1 MKLRFPGRKGEQAL
15 SSSESSSEAVSS
27 KKKGASTEIPSGYE
41 DAIIGVQGLKK
52 YFPIRQGFMSSIVSG
67 QTQYVKAV
75 DDISFYVRK
84 GEVFGLAGESGSGKS
99 TTGRL
104 MIRLTDVTAGRIFF
118 KGKDISK
125 LSVRALKPL
134 RKEMQI
140 IFQDPYESLDPRM
153 TIKEIVAEP
162 LRIQGLAKTEAEIDE
177 RVKQILT
184 EVEVYPP
191 EEYLYRFPHELSG
204 GQRQR
209 VAVARAFIVN
219 PEFVVADEPVSM
231 LDVSIRA
238 EVLNAML
245 ELVQKRQVSFIYITH
260 DLALAKHVTDRIA
273 IMYLGKIVEMGPT
286 LEVIDNPL
294 HPYTQALIAAIPVPD
309 PNYKRGD
316 LPISGE
322 IPSPINPPQACRFNT
337 RCPYAFSECT
347 QVEPMLIEAEPGH
360 WVACHMV
367 HK

>member
-1 MKLRFPGRKGEQAL
+1 MKFKLGLPSRKKPNDTGQNGESMAL
-15 SSSESSSEAVSS
+15 SPT
-27 KKKGASTEIPSGYE
+27 KKDLSHIPSEYQ
-41 DAIIGVQGLKK
+41 DALVGVIGLKK
-52 YFPIRQGFMSSIVSG
+52 YFAVRQGFLSSIVSG

-75 DDISFYVRK
+75 DDISFFVRK

-104 MIRLTDVTAGRIFF
+104 LLRLTDITDGRVFF
-118 KGKDISK
+118 KGRDISK
-125 LSVRALKPL
+125 LSPRQLKPL

-162 LRIQGLAKTEAEIDE
+162 LRIQGIAKSEAEILE
-177 RVKQILT
+177 RVKQILS
-184 EVEVYPP
+184 EVEVVPP
-191 EEYLYRFPHELSG
+191 EEFLQRFPHELSG

-209 VAVARAFIVN
+209 VAVARAFVVN

-238 EVLNAML
+238 EVLNSML
-245 ELVQKRQVSFIYITH
+245 ELVQKRNVSFIYIPH
-260 DLALAKHVTDRIA
+260 DLALAKHVCDRLA

-286 LEVIDNPL
+286 DQVINNPL
-294 HPYTQALIAAIPVPD
+294 HPYTQALIAAVPVPD
-309 PNYKRGD
+309 PDYRRGD

-322 IPSPINPPQACRFNT
+322 IPSPLTPPQACRFHT
-337 RCPYAFSECT
+337 RCPYAFPECT
-347 QVEPMLIEAEPGH
+347 TLEPPLIEAEPGH
-360 WVACHMV
+360 FVACHMV

>member
-1 MKLRFPGRKGEQAL
+1 MGKTRDE
-15 SSSESSSEAVSS
+15 
-27 KKKGASTEIPSGYE
+27 GASAEIPPEYS
-41 DAIIGVQGLKK
+41 DALIAVLGLKK
-52 YFPIRQGFMSSIVSG
+52 YFPIRRGFLSSVLSG
-67 QTQYVKAV
+67 EELYVKAV
-75 DDISFYVRK
+75 DNVSFFVRK

-104 MIRLTDVTAGRIFF
+104 MLRLTDPTDGRVLF
-118 KGKDISK
+118 KGKDITRLPSK
-125 LSVRALKPL
+125 ALKPL
-134 RKEMQI
+134 RREMQI

-162 LRIQGLAKTEAEIDE
+162 VRIQGLAKTEAEVEE
-177 RVKQILT
+177 RVKRILT
-184 EVEVYPP
+184 EVEMVPP
-191 EEYLYRFPHELSG
+191 EEFLYRFPHELSG

-209 VAVARAFIVN
+209 VAVARAFVVD

-238 EVLNAML
+238 EVLNSML

-260 DLALAKHVTDRIA
+260 DLALAKHICDRLA
-273 IMYLGKIVEMGPT
+273 ILYLGKIVEMGPT
-286 LEVIDNPL
+286 EQVINNPL

-309 PNYKRGD
+309 PNYRRGD

-322 IPSPINPPQACRFNT
+322 IPSPLNPPIACRFHT
-337 RCPYAFSECT
+337 RCPYAFAECGS
-347 QVEPMLIEAEPGH
+347 VEPPLVEVEPGH

-367 HK
+367 RKY

>member
-1 MKLRFPGRKGEQAL
+1 MKLKFPGRKNANGVQTAQQGTMPISQAKDL
-15 SSSESSSEAVSS
+15 SM
-27 KKKGASTEIPSGYE
+27 IPSEYQ
-41 DAIIGVQGLKK
+41 DALIGVIGLKK
-52 YFPIRQGFMSSIVSG
+52 YFPIRQGFLSSVIAG
-67 QTQYVKAV
+67 QNQYVKAV

-104 MIRLTDVTAGRIFF
+104 LLRLTDVTDGRVFF

-125 LSVRALKPL
+125 LSPKALKPL

-162 LRIQGLAKTEAEIDE
+162 LRIQGLARSEAEIEE

-191 EEYLYRFPHELSG
+191 EEYMYRFPHELSG

-209 VAVARAFIVN
+209 VAVARAFVVN

-238 EVLNAML
+238 EVLNSML

-260 DLALAKHVTDRIA
+260 DLALAKHICDRLA

-286 LEVIDNPL
+286 DQVIMNPL

-309 PNYKRGD
+309 PGHVRGNI
-316 LPISGE
+316 PISGE
-322 IPSPINPPQACRFNT
+322 IPSPLNPPQACRFHT
-337 RCPYAFSECT
+337 RCPYAFGECT
-347 QVEPMLIEAEPGH
+347 TLEPPLIEVEPGH
-360 WVACHMV
+360 WVSCHMV
-367 HK
+367 RK

>member
-1 MKLRFPGRKGEQAL
+1 MKLKPKFLDRKQTLDPDGHVTPEQKNT
-15 SSSESSSEAVSS
+15 S
-27 KKKGASTEIPSGYE
+27 EIPPEYQDSL
-41 DAIIGVQGLKK
+41 IGVKGLKK
-52 YFPIRQGFMSSIVSG
+52 YFAVRQGFMSSLISG

-75 DDISFYVRK
+75 DDISFFVRK

-104 MIRLTDVTAGRIFF
+104 MLRLTDITDGKVYF

-125 LSVRALKPL
+125 LSQRQMKPL
-134 RKEMQI
+134 RREMQI

-162 LRIQGLAKTEAEIDE
+162 VRIQGLAKSEAEIEE
-177 RVKQILT
+177 RVKQILS
-184 EVEVYPP
+184 EVEVVPP
-191 EEYLYRFPHELSG
+191 EEFLHRFPHELSG

-209 VAVARAFIVN
+209 VAVARAFVVN

-238 EVLNAML
+238 EVLNSML
-245 ELVQKRQVSFIYITH
+245 ELVQKHQVSFIYITH
-260 DLALAKHVTDRIA
+260 DLALAKHVCDRLA
-273 IMYLGKIVEMGPT
+273 ILYLGKIVEMGPT
-286 LEVIDNPL
+286 DQVINNPL

-309 PNYKRGD
+309 PNYRRGE

-322 IPSPINPPQACRFNT
+322 IPSPLNPPQGCRFHT
-337 RCPYAFSECT
+337 RCPYAFPECT
-347 QVEPMLIEAEPGH
+347 TLEPPLVEAEPGH

-367 HK
+367 RK